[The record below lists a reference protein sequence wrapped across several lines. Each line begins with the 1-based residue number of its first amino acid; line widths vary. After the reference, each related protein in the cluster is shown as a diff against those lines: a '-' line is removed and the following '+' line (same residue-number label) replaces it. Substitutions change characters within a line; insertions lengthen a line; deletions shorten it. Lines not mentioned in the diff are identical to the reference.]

1 MACRRRVLL
10 AAAFLTIGLAAGS
23 AGGATRTYSTGPL
36 AYALPDVGTVEVP
49 LRVPDAGPVS
59 YAEVAIRIDHARDSD
74 LTLSLVAPS
83 GKTVVLSAK
92 RGGNGRDYGTGP
104 GCRQMTYFEDDGFTP
119 VGRAKA
125 PFLDDLK
132 PEQRLATLDGEEA
145 AGTWKL
151 RIGDDAAGAT
161 GTLRCFQLRLGR
173 DVVETQTAHAR
184 GTEAEL
190 SYRESDDVYR
200 GLRLRVV
207 RAGRTALDAAPR
219 RLHPCACPG
228 DGPVVGQPGGAVH
241 VRDLDRDGEPE
252 VLVDFYSGGA
262 HCCFYTDVY
271 RYVPRLRTYR
281 PTIGFW
287 GNLGVRIV
295 DIGLDGVPEF
305 RTADDRFAY
314 AFTSFAGSTFPIRI
328 LRFDHGRFVDVTRRF
343 PKLVRPDAAE
353 LFALYRSERR
363 RADGD
368 VGGILPAWLADQYLL
383 GRGPSGWPVLER
395 AVRRGELRPWET
407 PRTYLRRVR
416 SFLRR
421 TGYIRP

>member
-1 MACRRRVLL
+1 
-10 AAAFLTIGLAAGS
+10 
-23 AGGATRTYSTGPL
+23 PL
-36 AYALPDVGTVEVP
+36 
-49 LRVPDAGPVS
+49 S
-59 YAEVAIRIDHARDSD
+59 
-74 LTLSLVAPS
+74 
-83 GKTVVLSAK
+83 
-92 RGGNGRDYGTGP
+92 
-104 GCRQMTYFEDDGFTP
+104 
-119 VGRAKA
+119 
-125 PFLDDLK
+125 
-132 PEQRLATLDGEEA
+132 RLYGEEA
-145 AGTWKL
+145 SGEWKL
-151 RIGDDAAGAT
+151 RIADDRAGVA
-161 GTLRCFQLRLGR
+161 GTVRCFRLRLSR
-173 DVVETQTAHAR
+173 NVLETQTARVR
-184 GTEAEL
+184 GTEAQI
-190 SYRESDDVYR
+190 SYRETNDVYR
-200 GLRLRVV
+200 GVHLRIV
-207 RAGRTALDAAPR
+207 RGGAVRYDATPKR
-219 RLHPCACPG
+219 IHPCACPG
-228 DGPVVGQPGGAVH
+228 DGPVGRPGGAIR

-383 GRGPSGWPVLER
+383 RRGPSGWPVLGR